1 MNALCSEGR
10 GTLFEGCFG
19 VDQFADLGAALLL
32 VLVLIVLPI
41 ALLIALALVRLF
53 RARVKQSMRATA
65 GEAVNPET
73 YQRPPDGPPG
83 ELGVAVLRV
92 TRDNSRAARSTPL
105 VSRLRARARG
115 VALVYGGAAC
125 LQSLVLAAVL
135 VASIQFAPTDN
146 VSLKFALL
154 FIGFFLVNASPVVL
168 APTIIVKRQL
178 SFLILAVLALI
189 VVLWAFDWAVGGDVV
204 GLWLLISGV
213 ATGAILLLN
222 IRPLRAVGP
231 IVFAAA
237 LMFSYSAIGGHF
249 YATAIVW
256 KAIGPVHFVR
266 EDLAPLP
273 LLEGMQKYLDE
284 IARLPGP
291 EQLAAVTT
299 VLAEPTSLLRAAHPE
314 AITTT
319 VKLEV
324 VGLSLAAIVL
334 GALAS
339 FACVRWLAVHYHTRR
354 ASDQMLGV
362 DVLMVIFALSSLLS
376 LAPAFGW
383 VAGASAI
390 PAFAGYSL
398 GARYGLRR
406 RQRLAP
412 PVEPRTLLLFRVFG
426 FDRRTQRLLQDLGQR
441 WRYLGPIRLMG
452 GVDLADS
459 TLEPHEF
466 FDFLNGRLTRAFVRN
481 RQDLEQRL
489 SEHLPVPD
497 PDGLFR
503 VQEFYCHE
511 NTWRMTAS
519 YVAVQAD
526 AVLMD
531 LRSFSPSNRGC
542 IFEIEQL
549 IASVSVPRIVLLID
563 RTTDLPFLEQTL
575 QNAWR
580 AMPGDSP
587 NYRAGGHRLRVL
599 HASARH
605 QRDVDTLIGLLC
617 ESMTLP
623 ATLTP

>member
-19 VDQFADLGAALLL
+19 VDQFADLGVALLL

-73 YQRPPDGPPG
+73 YQRPPNGPPG
-83 ELGVAVLRV
+83 ELEVAVLRV
-92 TRDNSRAARSTPL
+92 TRENSRAARSTPL

-125 LQSLVLAAVL
+125 LQSAVLATVL
-135 VASIQFAPTDN
+135 VASIQFAPTEN

-154 FIGFFLVNASPVVL
+154 FFSFFLVNASPVVL

-178 SFLILAVLALI
+178 SFLMLAVLALI
-189 VVLWAFDWAVGGDVV
+189 VVMWAFDRAVGGDVV
-204 GLWLLISGV
+204 GIWLLISGV

-222 IRPLRAVGP
+222 IRRLRAVGP

-237 LMFSYSAIGGHF
+237 LLFSYSAIGGHF

-256 KAIGPVHFVR
+256 NAIGPVHFVR
-266 EDLAPLP
+266 EDLAQLP

-284 IARLPGP
+284 IARLPRP
-291 EQLAAVTT
+291 EQLAEVTA

-314 AITTT
+314 AITTK

-362 DVLMVIFALSSLLS
+362 DVLMVIFTLSSLLS

-390 PAFAGYSL
+390 PAFAAYSL

-489 SEHLPVPD
+489 SENLPVPD

-519 YVAVQAD
+519 YAAVKAD

-531 LRSFSPSNRGC
+531 LRGFSPSNRGC

-549 IASVSVPRIVLLID
+549 IASVPVPRIVLLID
-563 RTTDLPFLEQTL
+563 RTTDRPFLEQTL
-575 QNAWR
+575 Q
-580 AMPGDSP
+580 D
-587 NYRAGGHRLRVL
+587 AGVP
-599 HASARH
+599 
-605 QRDVDTLIGLLC
+605 C
-617 ESMTLP
+617 P
-623 ATLTP
+623 ATRRIIVRATIGFACCSHRRATSVTSIL

>member
-1 MNALCSEGR
+1 MASTNSLTWGR
-10 GTLFEGCFG
+10 
-19 VDQFADLGAALLL
+19 ALLL

-65 GEAVNPET
+65 GEAVNPDT

-83 ELGVAVLRV
+83 ALEVAVLRV
-92 TRDNSRAARSTPL
+92 TRENSRAARSTPL

-125 LQSLVLAAVL
+125 LQSAVLATVL

-154 FIGFFLVNASPVVL
+154 FISFFLVNASPVVL

-178 SFLILAVLALI
+178 SFLMLAVLALI
-189 VVLWAFDWAVGGDVV
+189 VVMWAFDRAVGGDVV

-222 IRPLRAVGP
+222 IRRLRAVGP

-237 LMFSYSAIGGHF
+237 LLFSYSAIGGHF

-256 KAIGPVHFVR
+256 NAIGPVHFVR

-291 EQLAAVTT
+291 EQLAEVTA

-319 VKLEV
+319 VKVEV

-362 DVLMVIFALSSLLS
+362 DVLMVIFTLSSLLS

-390 PAFAGYSL
+390 PAFAAYSL

-489 SEHLPVPD
+489 SENLPVPD

-519 YVAVQAD
+519 YTAVQAD

-531 LRSFSPSNRGC
+531 LRGFSPSNRGC

-549 IASVSVPRIVLLID
+549 IASVPVPRIVLLID
-563 RTTDLPFLEQTL
+563 RTTDRPFLEQTL
-575 QNAWR
+575 QDGWR

-587 NYRAGGHRLRVL
+587 NYRAGDHRLRVL
-599 HASARH
+599 LASASH

-617 ESMTLP
+617 ESIALP
-623 ATLTP
+623 ATLAP

>member
-19 VDQFADLGAALLL
+19 VDQFADLGVALLL

-53 RARVKQSMRATA
+53 RARVKQSMRASE

-73 YQRPPDGPPG
+73 YQRTPNGPPG
-83 ELGVAVLRV
+83 ELKVAVLRV
-92 TRDNSRAARSTPL
+92 TGENSRAARSTSL
-105 VSRLRARARG
+105 VSQLRERARE

-125 LQSLVLAAVL
+125 LQALVLATVP
-135 VASIQFAPTDN
+135 VAAIHFAPTDN
-146 VSLKFALL
+146 VSLKFAIL
-154 FIGFFLVNASPVVL
+154 FISFFLVNASPVVL

-178 SFLILAVLALI
+178 LSLILAVLALL
-189 VVLWAFDWAVGGDVV
+189 VVLWAFDWAVGGDLA
-204 GLWLLISGV
+204 GMWLLISGV

-222 IRPLRAVGP
+222 IRRLRAVGP

-237 LMFSYSAIGGHF
+237 LLFSYCAAGGIF
-249 YATAIVW
+249 YATAIGW
-256 KAIGPVHFVR
+256 NAIGPVHFVR
-266 EDLAPLP
+266 EDLAQLS
-273 LLEGMQKYLDE
+273 LLEGMQQYLDE
-284 IARLPGP
+284 IARLPPP
-291 EQLAAVTT
+291 ER
-299 VLAEPTSLLRAAHPE
+299 LAEVTAVLTEPASFLKATHPE
-314 AITTT
+314 AITTK
-319 VKLEV
+319 VKLEIF
-324 VGLSLAAIVL
+324 GLSLAAIVL
-334 GALAS
+334 GAIAS
-339 FACVRWLAVHYHTRR
+339 FACVRWLAVHYRTRR

-362 DVLMVIFALSSLLS
+362 DVLMVIFTLSSLLS
-376 LAPAFGW
+376 LAAAFGW

-390 PAFAGYSL
+390 PAFAAYSL

-412 PVEPRTLLLFRVFG
+412 PVEPRTLLLLRVFG
-426 FDRRTQRLLQDLGQR
+426 FDRRTQRLLQDVGQR
-441 WRYLGPIRLMG
+441 WRYLGPIRLIG

-466 FDFLNGRLTRAFVRN
+466 FEFLNGRLTRAFVRN

-503 VQEFYCHE
+503 VQDFYCHE
-511 NTWRMTAS
+511 NTWRMTVS
-519 YVAVQAD
+519 YVARKAD

-531 LRSFSPSNRGC
+531 LRGFSPSNRGC

-563 RTTDLPFLEQTL
+563 RTTDLSFLERTL
-575 QNAWR
+575 QDAWR

-587 NYRAGGHRLRVL
+587 NCRAGDHRLRVL
-599 HASARH
+599 LASARH
-605 QRDVDTLIGLLC
+605 HRDVDTLIGLLC
-617 ESMTLP
+617 ESITLP

>member
-10 GTLFEGCFG
+10 GTLFEGCYG
-19 VDQFADLGAALLL
+19 VDQFADLGVALLL
-32 VLVLIVLPI
+32 ALVLVALPI

-53 RARVKQSMRATA
+53 RARVKQSMRASE

-73 YQRPPDGPPG
+73 HQRTPDGPPG
-83 ELGVAVLRV
+83 ELEVAVLRV
-92 TRDNSRAARSTPL
+92 TGDDSRAARSTPL
-105 VSRLRARARG
+105 VSQLRARARE

-125 LQSLVLAAVL
+125 LPPLVVATML
-135 VASIQFAPTDN
+135 VAAIQFAPTD
-146 VSLKFALL
+146 SAILKFAVL

-168 APTIIVKRQL
+168 APAIIVKRHV
-178 SFLILAVLALI
+178 SFLVLAVLALL
-189 VVLWAFDWAVGGDVV
+189 VVLRAFDWAVGGDLV
-204 GLWLLISGV
+204 GMWLLISGV

-222 IRPLRAVGP
+222 IQRLRAVGP
-231 IVFAAA
+231 IVFAAT
-237 LMFSYSAIGGHF
+237 LLFSYCAAGGIFSAAAIG
-249 YATAIVW
+249 W
-256 KAIGPVHFVR
+256 NAIGPVRFVR
-266 EDLAPLP
+266 EDLAQLS
-273 LLEGMQKYLDE
+273 LVEGMQKYLDE
-284 IARLPGP
+284 IARLPP
-291 EQLAAVTT
+291 PDRLAEVAAVLT
-299 VLAEPTSLLRAAHPE
+299 EPASFLKAAHPD

-319 VKLEV
+319 LTLEI

-334 GALAS
+334 GAVAS
-339 FACVRWLAVHYHTRR
+339 VAFVRWLAVHYRTRR

-362 DVLMVIFALSSLLS
+362 DVLMAIFTLSSLLS
-376 LAPAFGW
+376 LAAAYGW
-383 VAGASAI
+383 AVGAAAI
-390 PAFAGYSL
+390 PAFATYSL

-406 RQRLAP
+406 RRRRAP

-466 FDFLNGRLTRAFVRN
+466 FEFLNGQLTRAFVRN

-489 SEHLPVPD
+489 SESLPVPD

-519 YVAVQAD
+519 SVAVKAD

-531 LRSFSPSNRGC
+531 LRGFSPSNRGC

-549 IASVSVPRIVLLID
+549 IALVPVPRIVLLID
-563 RTTDLPFLEQTL
+563 RTTDLPFLERTL
-575 QNAWR
+575 QDAWL

-587 NYRAGGHRLRVL
+587 NCRAGGHRLRVL
-599 HASARH
+599 LASGSH
-605 QRDVDTLIGLLC
+605 RDVDTLMGLLC
-617 ESMTLP
+617 ESVTLP